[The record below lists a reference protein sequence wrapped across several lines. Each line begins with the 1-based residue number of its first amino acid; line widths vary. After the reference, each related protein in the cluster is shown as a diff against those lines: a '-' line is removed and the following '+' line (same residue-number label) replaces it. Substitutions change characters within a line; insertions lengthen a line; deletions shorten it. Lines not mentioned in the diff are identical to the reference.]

1 METFFYQK
9 LSSRFGSGRIGSDG
23 GSVDKNSGRIESS
36 GEWGRIGA
44 QISDRELGAPVVL
57 GEAGSQNSL
66 KYFEIN
72 FFLIE
77 FYYSSIRLIR

>member
-1 METFFYQK
+1 MQCFQVTIRHFDGNFFYQK

-23 GSVDKNSGRIESS
+23 GRVDKNSGRIESS

-66 KYFEIN
+66 KYFEII
-72 FFLIE
+72 FFN
-77 FYYSSIRLIR
+77 